1 MYAKGQTVIGLM
13 EELAPKS
20 YAVEGDRI
28 GLQIGTLQ
36 KDIRKVLVALDV
48 TEEVADEAIREGAD
62 LIIAHHAII
71 YRPLSHIQTD
81 TPAGRLY
88 EKLIKHDIAV
98 YIAHTNLDVAD
109 GGINDMMAE
118 AIGMTVT
125 EPLDEVHTDK
135 LKKLVVFVPADHVEK
150 VRQAMF
156 DAGAGGIGKY
166 SHCSFNI
173 EGTGTFKPGE
183 GTDPFIGKTGKL
195 EEVKEVR
202 VETIV
207 PQSVERKVVQAMLKT
222 HPYEEVAYD
231 LYALDLKTRT
241 FGLGR
246 AGKLPKPVT
255 LAELCEQVKQAF
267 DVPMLRVV
275 GDPDRVIRKAA
286 VLGGSGSRYVK
297 HAMFAGADVLI
308 TGDIDYHTAHDA
320 LAAGIALIDP
330 GHNVEK
336 IMKQALPNTCSES
349 LPKENGRQRSSLREF
364 IQNRSVLCRSF

>member
-1 MYAKGQTVIGLM
+1 MYAKGQAVIQLM

-20 YAVEGDRI
+20 YAVENDKI
-28 GLQIGTLQ
+28 GLQLGTLQ
-36 KDIRKVLVALDV
+36 KEIRKVLVALDV
-48 TEEVADEAIREGAD
+48 TEEVVDEAIREQAD

-71 YRPLSHIQTD
+71 YRPLPHIQTD

-88 EKLIKHDIAV
+88 ERLIKHDIAV

-118 AIGMTVT
+118 ALGLSGTQ
-125 EPLDEVHTDK
+125 PLDEVHTDK
-135 LKKLVVFVPADHVEK
+135 LKKLVVFVPTTHADA

-156 DAGAGGIGKY
+156 EAGAGGIGRY

-173 EGTGTFKPGE
+173 EGIGTFKPEE
-183 GTDPFIGKTGKL
+183 GTDPFIGQPGKL
-195 EEVKEVR
+195 ETAQEIR

-207 PQSVERKVVQAMLKT
+207 PQSVERRVVQAMLKA

-231 LYALDLKTRT
+231 LYSLDLKTRT

-246 AGKLPKPVT
+246 AGKLPQPVT
-255 LAELCEQVKQAF
+255 LQELCERVKQVF

-275 GDPDRVIRKAA
+275 GDLTRTVRKAA

-297 HAMFAGADVLI
+297 LAQFAGADVLI

-336 IMKQALPNTCSES
+336 IMKRGVADL
-349 LPKENGRQRSSLREF
+349 LRRKLEERKWATAVTASQIDTEPF
-364 IQNRSVLCRSF
+364 RFV